1 MKALLLEEYKKLA
14 IVEYPEPEIGPDDIL
29 VRVASCGI
37 CGSDVHGFD
46 GGSGR
51 RIPPIIMGH
60 EASGTVAKTGS
71 NVKRFKQDD
80 RVTFDSMIN
89 CGKCV
94 YCRKGQPNLC
104 ADRRV
109 LGVSCGDYR
118 RHGAFAEFV
127 AVPQHIVYAIP
138 EAVSFDQA
146 AMVEPVSVALHAAN
160 LAQASLG
167 DSCVVVGAGMIGL
180 LTVQA
185 MRIAGCGLII
195 SVDLDEGRLT
205 LAKTSG
211 ADVTINAK
219 NEDVAATVRK
229 LTAGEGA
236 DIVMEAVGANAT
248 VLSSI
253 DSVRKG
259 GTVVLIGNVTKDTT
273 LPLQSVVT
281 REVRLQ
287 GSCASANDYP
297 ACLDLMGRGAF
308 KVEPMISAT
317 VPLDKGPE
325 MFDRLYAH
333 EAGLTKVIL
342 KP

>member
-60 EASGTVAKTGS
+60 EASGTVAKAGA

-89 CGKCV
+89 CGRCV

-160 LAQASLG
+160 LAQVSLG

-185 MRIAGCGLII
+185 MRIAGCGLIV
-195 SVDLDEGRLT
+195 SVDLDDSRLK

-219 NEDVAATVRK
+219 DADVTARVRE
-229 LTAGEGA
+229 LTGGEGA

-253 DSVRKG
+253 DSARKG

-273 LPLQSVVT
+273 LPLQSIVT

-287 GSCASANDYP
+287 GSCASANDYT

-308 KVEPMISAT
+308 RVEPMISAT

>member
-1 MKALLLEEYKKLA
+1 MKALLLEEYKKLK
-14 IVEYPEPEIGPDDIL
+14 VVDFPEPEIGPDDLL

-51 RIPPIIMGH
+51 RIPPIVMGH
-60 EASGTVAKTGS
+60 EASGTVARAGA
-71 NVKRFKQDD
+71 NVTRFKEGD

-89 CGKCV
+89 CGRCL

-104 ADRRV
+104 NDRRV

-118 RHGAFAEFV
+118 RHGAFAEYV
-127 AVPQHIVYAIP
+127 AVPQHIVYPIP
-138 EAVSFDQA
+138 EGLSFDHA
-146 AMVEPVSVALHAAN
+146 AMVEPVSVAVHAAN
-160 LAQASLG
+160 LANVQLG
-167 DSCVVVGAGMIGL
+167 DSCLVVGAGMIGL
-180 LTVQA
+180 MTIQA
-185 MRIAGCGLII
+185 MRTAGCGKIF
-195 SVDLDEGRLT
+195 VADLDASRLA
-205 LAKTSG
+205 LAKEMG
-211 ADVTINAK
+211 ADVAINPKEA
-219 NEDVAATVRK
+219 DVAKTVRE

-236 DIVMEAVGANAT
+236 DLVMEAVGANAT
-248 VLSSI
+248 VLASI

-259 GTVVLIGNVTKDTT
+259 GTAVLIGNVTKDTT
-273 LPLQSVVT
+273 LPLQSIVT

-297 ACLDLMGRGAF
+297 ACMELMSRGAIR
-308 KVEPMISAT
+308 VAPMISLTA
-317 VPLDKGPE
+317 PLEQGPE

>member
-1 MKALLLEEYKKLA
+1 MKALLLEDYKKLT
-14 IVEYPEPEIGPDDIL
+14 VVDFPEPETGPDDVL

-51 RIPPIIMGH
+51 RIPPVIMGH
-60 EASGTVAKTGS
+60 EASGTVAQTGS
-71 NVKRFKQDD
+71 NVKRFKQGD

-89 CGKCV
+89 CGRCP

-118 RHGAFAEFV
+118 RHGAFAEYV
-127 AVPQHIVYAIP
+127 AVPQHIVYAVP
-138 EAVSFDQA
+138 DTVSFDQA

-160 LAQASLG
+160 LAGGGLG

-185 MRIAGCGLII
+185 MRIKGCGQII
-195 SVDLDEGRLT
+195 AVDLDDSRLA

-219 NEDVAATVRK
+219 NTSVPERVRE
-229 LTAGEGA
+229 LTGGEGA
-236 DIVMEAVGANAT
+236 DIVMEAVGTNAT
-248 VLSSI
+248 VLASI

-259 GTVVLIGNVTKDTT
+259 GTVVLIGNVTKDTA

-287 GSCASANDYP
+287 GSCASANDYT
-297 ACLDLMGRGAF
+297 ACLDLIGRGAF
-308 KVEPMISAT
+308 RVEPMISAT
-317 VPLDKGPE
+317 APLERGAE

>member
-71 NVKRFKQDD
+71 NVTRFKQDD

-89 CGKCV
+89 CGRCM

-104 ADRRV
+104 TDRRV

-138 EAVSFDQA
+138 AAVSFDQA

-160 LAQASLG
+160 LAQVSLG

-185 MRIAGCGLII
+185 MRIAGCGLIV
-195 SVDLDEGRLT
+195 SVDLDDSRLK

-219 NEDVAATVRK
+219 NEDVPAAIRK
-229 LTAGEGA
+229 LTGGEGA
-236 DIVMEAVGANAT
+236 DVVMEAVGANAT

-273 LPLQSVVT
+273 LPLQSIVT

-287 GSCASANDYP
+287 GSCASANDYV